1 MKSRLINHVGQ
12 LAGHYY
18 LLKSEVSGYTKER
31 CSRLKAK
38 ISRQDGFGMNEILGI
53 AATLIIAAFIII
65 PQLSAFSE
73 KIMGGLSDWW
83 TNTIAKKLFPTK
95 VS

>member
-1 MKSRLINHVGQ
+1 MKKRFINCVDQ

-18 LLKSEVSGYTKER
+18 LLKSEVSAYTKER
-31 CSRLKAK
+31 CSRLKARL
-38 ISRQDGFGMNEILGI
+38 SEQDGFGMNEILGI

-65 PQLSAFSE
+65 PQLNDFTE

-83 TNTIAKKLFPTK
+83 DVTIKSKLFPK
-95 VS
+95 NVS